1 MGLLQLGLLGALA
14 LRLLRVMRSRLGR
27 LLASE
32 FCGIGHCSGSQQ
44 QLHPPLT
51 ATARPKREAEP
62 RAVLKIEVAEVSDMV
77 VYKRIIT
84 IIRYMYSALEDVDAT
99 RALVARS
106 KGEAIDTI
114 FVCHKQASSSCD

>member
-1 MGLLQLGLLGALA
+1 MLSLCGSYVSCAHASDVSLQ
-14 LRLLRVMRSRLGR
+14 
-27 LLASE
+27 AS
-32 FCGIGHCSGSQQ
+32 FVVSGTAAAHNNTN
-44 QLHPPLT
+44 LHPPLT

-106 KGEAIDTI
+106 KGEDIDTI